1 MRALQCETLGKPS
14 DLKLVAVPDLPSPK
28 AGEIKVQVASAG
40 LNFADTLMIA
50 GQYQHKPELPFTPGL
65 ELAGTVL
72 EVGPGETRIKPG
84 DPIMAAVDHGGFA
97 GQAIVRAADAVPI
110 PAGLDPVVAGGFVM
124 SVSTIYLGSLVAMF
138 LIAGLFHLNEAYI
151 LVHGMHPIA
160 FIPHSWQASGTCSA
174 CPAAISS

>member
-84 DPIMAAVDHGGFA
+84 DPIMAAVDHGGFGA
-97 GQAIVRAADAVPI
+97 VDGQRRLVPEMDDPGRAPVMSSACR
-110 PAGLDPVVAGGFVM
+110 VVAQVAAPPN
-124 SVSTIYLGSLVAMF
+124 STD
-138 LIAGLFHLNEAYI
+138 NRR
-151 LVHGMHPIA
+151 
-160 FIPHSWQASGTCSA
+160 
-174 CPAAISS
+174 